1 MSHKNKPPRQDRR
14 RVGNAP
20 VMAHMGRQSLN
31 AAGAGNVTGA
41 QGSGDKNAAINA
53 KLRANMLPA
62 RGATPG
68 QLVAS
73 GAITPK

>member
-1 MSHKNKPPRQDRR
+1 MFKHRTNPPRQDRR

-20 VMAHMGRQSLN
+20 VTAHMGVRSVG
-31 AAGAGNVTGA
+31 AAGNVTGGN
-41 QGSGDKNAAINA
+41 GSASNKNDAINA

-68 QLVAS
+68 QIVAS
-73 GAITPK
+73 VKTN